1 MELHSSN
8 NLMNPIPLNLY
19 MGKVKQIEIKNGTYY
34 FYNDTIN
41 IEEFNSNVLKID
53 KKSFRDIDIYYIG
66 SVSISKI
73 GLCRNIYSLYPLYLI
88 IVKVDGHIKENN
100 RNKYLVF
107 DSTDEN
113 KKYLKSTENF
123 GMGLKMKLQ
132 Q

>member
-1 MELHSSN
+1 
-8 NLMNPIPLNLY
+8 
-19 MGKVKQIEIKNGTYY
+19 MGKVKQIKIKNRTYY

-53 KKSFRDIDIYYIG
+53 KKSCRDIDIYYIG
-66 SVSISKI
+66 SVSILKI
-73 GLCRNIYSLYPLYLI
+73 GLCRNIYSLNPLYLI
-88 IVKVDGHIKENN
+88 IGKVDGHIKENN

-123 GMGLKMKLQ
+123 GMGLKMKLKQ
-132 Q
+132 